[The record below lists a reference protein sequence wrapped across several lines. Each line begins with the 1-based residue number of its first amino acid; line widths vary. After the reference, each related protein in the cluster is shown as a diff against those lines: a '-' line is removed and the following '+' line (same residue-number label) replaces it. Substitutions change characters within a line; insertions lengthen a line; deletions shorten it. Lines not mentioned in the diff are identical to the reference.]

1 MYIRGSLSQP
11 APNVSILVFHMKNCL
26 KSLAVLSVSL
36 SFAMPA
42 FAQEAGGGTNLLSAL
57 ALPLLLLLIFYFLL
71 IRPQQRRQK
80 QHREMVESVKRGDTV
95 VSSGGLIGKVTKVA
109 DNELHVEIAE
119 NVRVKIV
126 RGMVADVR
134 AKGQPVEDK
143 K

>member
-1 MYIRGSLSQP
+1 
-11 APNVSILVFHMKNCL
+11 MKNRL
-26 KSLAVLSVSL
+26 KTLVMLLASLFIAT
-36 SFAMPA
+36 PA
-42 FAQEAGGGTNLLSAL
+42 LAQEAGGANNLLSAL

-80 QHREMVESVKRGDTV
+80 QHREMVDGVKRGDTV
-95 VSSGGLIGKVTKVA
+95 VSNGGLIGKVTKVA

-119 NVRVKIV
+119 NVKVKIV

-134 AKGQPVEDK
+134 TKGQPVEDK

>member
-1 MYIRGSLSQP
+1 
-11 APNVSILVFHMKNCL
+11 MKNHFKTL
-26 KSLAVLSVSL
+26 VMLLASLFIAT
-36 SFAMPA
+36 PA
-42 FAQEAGGGTNLLSAL
+42 LAQEAGGANNLFSTL

-80 QHREMVESVKRGDTV
+80 KHREMVDGVKRGDTV
-95 VSSGGLIGKVTKVA
+95 VSNGGLIGKVTKVA

-119 NVRVKIV
+119 NVKVKIV

-134 AKGQPVEDK
+134 TKGQPVEDK